1 MMVKYGIVRLPRSA
15 FCILP
20 LSTAVS
26 QDLTPILDGW
36 PHDPDRF
43 AVRIVSGED
52 GRDKIQVR
60 LDLGILQMEIDGR
73 PDGQR
78 PEGQESWF
86 DIFRQRQHSHDA
98 ANPDGASFQLSPDD
112 CQLLVREGVQYY
124 HRYLAFWHLER
135 YELCARDTS
144 RNLKLFAFVREFAA
158 KDQDRLSFDQYRP
171 YVTMMHTKAVATPLV
186 ELHDYDAALGVIDAG
201 IAAIRRFLSDYGQQ
215 QQADRCGELVHLEK
229 WREQVASHKPA
240 LPPPPPDPLDQLKAD
255 LQQAVAEERFE
266 EAARLRDELRRRTA
280 G

>member
-1 MMVKYGIVRLPRSA
+1 M
-15 FCILP
+15 
-20 LSTAVS
+20 S

-43 AVRIVSGED
+43 AVRIVPGED

-78 PEGQESWF
+78 PDGQESWF
-86 DIFRQRQHSHDA
+86 DIFRQRQQSHDA

-171 YVTMMHTKAVATPLV
+171 YVTMMHAKAVATPLL
-186 ELHDYDAALGVIDAG
+186 ELEQFDAAIQVIDAG
-201 IAAIRRFLSDYGQQ
+201 IASIERFLSDYGQTDR
-215 QQADRCGELVHLEK
+215 AERCGELTHLQS
-229 WREQVASHKPA
+229 WREQIVARKPA
-240 LPPPPPDPLDQLKAD
+240 LPAPPPDPIDQLRAD
-255 LQQAVAEERFE
+255 LQQAIAEENFE
-266 EAARLRDELRRRTA
+266 EAARLRDELRSRTDL
-280 G
+280 GRSDV